1 MSRWPF
7 ERRFRPG
14 QIRSDADA
22 DIREEIELYL
32 DLRAQELEEEGLP
45 PDEARRVAR
54 ERFGKP
60 EQVEDELRRQAHT
73 RRTREGTT
81 VMMSGLKQDLGY
93 AVRTLRRSPG
103 FTAVAVLTLGLAL
116 GGNTA
121 IFSVVDA
128 ALLQAL
134 PFEDHERLV
143 FVNGVHVQDGEPA
156 FRGASYP
163 EFRDWRER
171 ARSIDGMSAVA
182 NFEAALTGDGTAER
196 AMVEVVSEDY
206 FDLLGV
212 RPLVGRLFQPDEYAL
227 GGAQPVAIVSEALFE
242 RRFEGDPSALGQQLI
257 VNDIPLT
264 VVGVVA
270 EAFGGIALDAE
281 LWVPEP
287 MISLGMSPEILD
299 SRGSRFLNVVGRLSA
314 GTDVEAAQAEL
325 EAIGSALEAEYPRAH
340 EDRSA
345 RLQGFRDGYLGDTG
359 QLLWVFLGA
368 GALLLLIAAA
378 NVANLLLVR
387 AHGRTKEIV
396 LRRALGAGGRRIAGQ
411 LLTESAT
418 LAVMGGVLGLFVA
431 SSSLSLL
438 TPLIPDGVLPG
449 YVEPR
454 LSPAAFVF
462 SLVALGVVGLG
473 IGLVPAASSARVD
486 LASRLRQSSK
496 VSAGGPGR
504 FRPQHVFVV
513 AQVSMALALMVG
525 AGLLTRS
532 FQAQL
537 GVDTGVEYEG
547 VGAMSLQLPRTR
559 YDTDEAVRAFDREL
573 ERRLALLP
581 GVSSVSLSSDL
592 PFRNGSSGAYI
603 FREGDGP
610 DDRIRFHYH
619 AVSPGFFETIGVEL
633 LRGRFLDETDV
644 EGALPVVVITET
656 MERRVYPDESAVGK
670 TMYLRPDG
678 TLPAEVVGVIA
689 DVRFRDVTTS
699 LFADANSPDA
709 FFPLRQRATLRL
721 EAAVRTTA
729 ELSTVLPMMRS
740 TVNELDPNLPVA
752 QLAPM
757 AEAFRTETAM
767 PRFAAFLMT
776 IFSVLAAVVACVGI
790 YGILAFSVGQR
801 SREIAIRRAIGA
813 TGGSVARSVVG
824 DGVKLAAAGMV
835 VGAGVAMFGSSV
847 LEAFL
852 FQVERSDPTTFVVVG
867 LGMVA
872 FALVAAI
879 VPAVRATRRQP
890 AEALKAD

>member
-7 ERRFRPG
+7 QRRLRPG
-14 QIRSDADA
+14 QIRADTDA

-32 DLRAQELEEEGLP
+32 DLRARELEEEEGLG

-54 ERFGKP
+54 ERFGEP
-60 EQVEDELRRQAHT
+60 ERVEDELRRQAQA

-81 VMMSGLKQDLGY
+81 VMIGGLKQDLAY

-134 PFEDHERLV
+134 PFEEHERLV
-143 FVNGVHVQDGEPA
+143 FLNGVHRQNGVDA

-171 ARSIDGMSAVA
+171 ARSIDGMSAVT
-182 NFEAALTGDGTAER
+182 NFDAALTGEGTAER
-196 AMVEVVSEDY
+196 VQVEVVSQDY
-206 FDLLGV
+206 FEALGV
-212 RPLVGRLFQPDEYAL
+212 QPMTGRLFQPDEYAL
-227 GGAQPVAIVSEALFE
+227 GGAQPVAIVSAALFE
-242 RRFEGDPSALGQQLI
+242 RRFGSDPSSLGRELI
-257 VNDIPLT
+257 VNDVPLT
-264 VVGVVA
+264 VVGVA
-270 EAFGGIALDAE
+270 PAGFGGIGLDSE
-281 LWVPEP
+281 VWVPEP
-287 MISLGMSPEILD
+287 MISIGLSPEALD
-299 SRGSRFLNVVGRLSA
+299 ARGSRFLNVVGRLSD
-314 GTDVEAAQAEL
+314 GAEL
-325 EAIGSALEAEYPRAH
+325 EGAQQELDAIGAALQGEYPRAH
-340 EDRSA
+340 EDRSV
-345 RLQGFRDGYLGDTG
+345 RLEGFRDGYLGDTG

-368 GALLLLIAAA
+368 GGLLLLIAAA

-418 LAVMGGVLGLFVA
+418 LAVMGGVLGLLFA
-431 SSSLSLL
+431 SVSLALL
-438 TPLIPDGVLPG
+438 TPLIPEGVLPG

-454 LSPAAFVF
+454 LSPSAFLF
-462 SLVALGVVGLG
+462 SLAALAVVGLG

-486 LASRLRQSSK
+486 MASRLRQSSK
-496 VSAGGPGR
+496 SSAGGGR
-504 FRPQHVFVV
+504 FRPQHLFVV
-513 AQVSMALALMVG
+513 AQVSLALALMVG

-537 GVDTGVEYEG
+537 GVDTGVDYDG

-581 GVSSVSLSSDL
+581 GVSSVSISTDL
-592 PFRNGSSGAYI
+592 PFRNGSSGAYVY
-603 FREGDGP
+603 REGDGP

-619 AVSPGFFETIGVEL
+619 SVSPGFFETIGAEL
-633 LRGRFLDETDV
+633 LRGRFLDDSDV
-644 EGALPVVVITET
+644 ENAPPVVVITET
-656 MERRVYPDESAVGK
+656 MEQRVYPDESAVGK
-670 TMYLRPDG
+670 TLYLRSDG
-678 TLPAEVVGVIA
+678 TRPAEVVGVIE

-699 LFADANSPDA
+699 LLADANSPDA
-709 FFPLRQRATLRL
+709 FFPLRQRAGLRL
-721 EAAVRTTA
+721 EAAVRTTSDLA
-729 ELSTVLPMMRS
+729 TVLPMMRS
-740 TVNELDPNLPVA
+740 TVNELDPNLPVVR
-752 QLAPM
+752 LAPL
-757 AEAFRTETAM
+757 ADAIRSETAM

-776 IFSVLAAVVACVGI
+776 VFSALAAVVACVGI

-813 TGGSVARSVVG
+813 TGGSVARSVAG

-835 VGAGVAMFGSSV
+835 VGGAVALFGSSV

-852 FQVERSDPTTFVVVG
+852 FQVERSDPATFLVVG

-872 FALVAAI
+872 FALVAAV
-879 VPAVRATRRQP
+879 VPALRAVRRQP